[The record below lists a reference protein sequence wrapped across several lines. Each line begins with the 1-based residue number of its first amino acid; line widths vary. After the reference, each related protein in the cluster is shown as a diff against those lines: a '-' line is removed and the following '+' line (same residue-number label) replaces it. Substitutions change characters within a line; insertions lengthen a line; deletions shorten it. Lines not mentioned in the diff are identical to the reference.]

1 MFWLEG
7 RVVAA
12 LAGPD
17 DARTDGAIT
26 EFVETTLA
34 AMPQHLRLGVALES
48 LGLGVVTRVR
58 YGVHP
63 DDEQIRSA
71 IESWERFPVGLVQLY
86 PRLFASLVLFAQQ
99 ELAEA

>member
-17 DARTDGAIT
+17 DARTGGAIT
-26 EFVETTLA
+26 DFVETTLA
-34 AMPQHLRLGVALES
+34 AMPQHLRFGVALES
-48 LGLGVVTRVR
+48 LGLGVMTRVR
-58 YGVHP
+58 YGGDP
-63 DDEQIRSA
+63 DDEQIRNA
-71 IESWERFPVGLVQLY
+71 IESWERFPIGLVQLY

>member
-7 RVVAA
+7 RVVSA
-12 LAGPD
+12 LACED
-17 DARTDGAIT
+17 DARTGGAIT
-26 EFVETTLA
+26 EFVSTTLT

-48 LGLGVVTRVR
+48 IGLGVLTRVR
-58 YGVHP
+58 YGVDP
-63 DDEQIRSA
+63 DDDQIRRA
-71 IESWERFPVGLVQLY
+71 IEGWERFPVGLIQLY